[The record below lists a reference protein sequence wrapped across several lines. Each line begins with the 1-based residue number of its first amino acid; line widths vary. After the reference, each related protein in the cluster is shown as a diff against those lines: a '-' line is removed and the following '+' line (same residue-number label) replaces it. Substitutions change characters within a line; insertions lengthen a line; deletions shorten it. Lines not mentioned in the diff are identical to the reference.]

1 MQRRPLF
8 DDGEDEGRFRRRKSN
23 SEMELDI
30 TPMIDVT
37 FLLLIFFMVAS
48 TMQPTAENDIP
59 PAKHGVGIETEYST
73 VISIRLPDADDAA
86 PIIYL
91 GEGGTKPVDVND
103 ELDDKIEQHVKDGF
117 KKGRSRVIIKAD
129 RSVRHGFVQR
139 VARAANSVDGI
150 RFFIG
155 VQDKNRQ

>member
-1 MQRRPLF
+1 VSRRSPLF
-8 DDGEDEGRFRRRKSN
+8 DDGDDEGRFRRRKSN
-23 SEMELDI
+23 TEMDLDI

-59 PAKHGVGIETEYST
+59 PAKHGVGIETEHST
-73 VISIRLPDADDAA
+73 IISIRLPDADDSA

-91 GEGGTKPVDVND
+91 GEVGTEPADVNEIAD
-103 ELDDKIEQHVKDGF
+103 YVRQGVD
-117 KKGRSRVIIKAD
+117 KGRLRVIIKAD
-129 RSVRHGFVQR
+129 RGVQHGFVQR
-139 VARAANSVDGI
+139 AARAANTVDGI

-155 VQDKNRQ
+155 VQDKNKQ

>member
-1 MQRRPLF
+1 MTQRSPLF
-8 DDGEDEGRFRRRKSN
+8 GNGDGSPFRRRKSN
-23 SEMELDI
+23 TEMELDI

-59 PAKHGVGIETEYST
+59 AAKHGVGIETEYST
-73 VISIRLPDADDAA
+73 IISIRLPEAEGAA

-91 GEGGTKPVDVND
+91 GDGGTVPADVDQIPDYVRRGV
-103 ELDDKIEQHVKDGF
+103 DD
-117 KKGRSRVIIKAD
+117 GRSRVIIKAD
-129 RSVRHGFVQR
+129 RNVRHGFVQR

-155 VQDKNRQ
+155 IRDKNTE

>member
-1 MQRRPLF
+1 MTQRRPLF
-8 DDGEDEGRFRRRKSN
+8 DDGDDEGRFRRRKSN
-23 SEMELDI
+23 SEMDLDI

-59 PAKHGVGIETEYST
+59 PAKHGVGIETEHST
-73 VISIRLPDADDAA
+73 IISIRLPDADDSA

-91 GEGGTKPVDVND
+91 GEAGSVPADVNEIAD
-103 ELDDKIEQHVKDGF
+103 YVRRGVD
-117 KKGRSRVIIKAD
+117 KGRLRVIIKAD
-129 RSVRHGFVQR
+129 RSVQHGFVQR
-139 VARAANSVDGI
+139 VARAANTVDGI